1 MDTKTSKT
9 SKKLK
14 CYHCDICDYKCYKK
28 YNWDRHIE
36 TVKHKKKMVT
46 QVTVLTKSDHILD
59 TNDGFECAHCGK
71 GYKSKSGLYRHV
83 KKCVA
88 YHKKSSKKGQFCYKK
103 SSKSSI
109 FDDNDD
115 NDDNKNDI
123 VESLLKV
130 IKKKDEENK
139 KKDEML
145 EMALGFMKNQTKTNE
160 TMMEFVKNGG
170 KSMGNN
176 NTINSNNTNNITVNM
191 YLTEHCKDAMF
202 LDDFVNNIKI
212 RLKDVMNGELLED
225 NAISNVIVQK
235 LEDLPPT
242 ERPIHCTDPKRK
254 KFVVNDKNE
263 GWVKDSLSSDNSK
276 LKNGLKS
283 VQQNAFL
290 SVYDEFD
297 ETYKPPHEDQ
307 LERKKSKLV
316 GSIRN
321 PLITGKGTEKIIRN
335 VADVTNIKEAI
346 KNLKDNK

>member
-1 MDTKTSKT
+1 MDTKSVKSVKT
-9 SKKLK
+9 PK
-14 CYHCDICDYKCYKK
+14 CYHCDVCDYTASQKSHWLK
-28 YNWDRHIE
+28 HLE
-36 TVKHKKKMVT
+36 TIKHKKKMVT
-46 QVTVLTKSDHILD
+46 QVTILTKSDHILV
-59 TNDGFECAHCGK
+59 TKRGFECAHCGK
-71 GYKSKSGLYRHV
+71 GYKTKSGLYRHV
-83 KKCVA
+83 KKCTSN
-88 YHKKSSKKGQFCYKK
+88 HKKRSKNNTFLEKK
-103 SSKSSI
+103 SVKSVN
-109 FDDNDD
+109 FDDNH
-115 NDDNKNDI
+115 DNKNDI

-139 KKDEML
+139 QKDEML
-145 EMALGFMKNQTKTNE
+145 TTLINMQTKTNE

-170 KSMGNN
+170 QSMGHH

-212 RLKDVMNGELLED
+212 KLKDVMNGELLED

-263 GWVKDSLSSDNSK
+263 GWVKDSLSSDKSK
-276 LKNGLKS
+276 LKSGLKS

-346 KNLKDNK
+346 KSLKDNK

>member
-1 MDTKTSKT
+1 MDTKSVK
-9 SKKLK
+9 SVKNPK
-14 CYHCDICDYKCYKK
+14 CYHCDVCDYTASQKSHWLK
-28 YNWDRHIE
+28 HIE
-36 TVKHKKKMVT
+36 TIKHKKKMVT
-46 QVTVLTKSDHILD
+46 QVTILTKSDHILETD
-59 TNDGFECAHCGK
+59 YGFECAHCGK

-88 YHKKSSKKGQFCYKK
+88 YHKKRSKKGQNYHKK
-103 SSKSSI
+103 SVKSVN
-109 FDDNDD
+109 FDG

-130 IKKKDEENK
+130 IEKKDEENK

-145 EMALGFMKNQTKTNE
+145 QTMVLGLMKNQTKTNE

-170 KSMGNN
+170 QGMGHH

-254 KFVVNDKNE
+254 KFMVNDKTE
-263 GWVKDSLSSDNSK
+263 GWVKDSLSSENSR
-276 LKNGLKS
+276 LKSGLTS
-283 VQQNAFL
+283 VQQKAFL
-290 SVYDEFD
+290 DVYDEFD
-297 ETYKPPHEDQ
+297 ETFTPPHEDH

-321 PLITGKGTEKIIRN
+321 PLITGKGTDKIIKN
-335 VADVTNIKEAI
+335 VADVTNIKDAI
-346 KNLKDNK
+346 KSLKDNK

>member
-1 MDTKTSKT
+1 METKKGKKG
-9 SKKLK
+9 KKLK
-14 CYHCDICDYKCYKK
+14 CYHCDICDFKCYKK
-28 YNWDRHIE
+28 YAWDRHIE
-36 TVKHKKKMVT
+36 TIKHKKKMETKVS
-46 QVTVLTKSDHILD
+46 VFEITKSVLE
-59 TNDGFECAHCGK
+59 TEQGYVCSLCRK
-71 GYKSKSGLYRHV
+71 CYKSKGGAYKHV
-83 KKCVA
+83 KKCA
-88 YHKKSSKKGQFCYKK
+88 LLLKKYQENALFLETKKGK
-103 SSKSSI
+103 SI
-109 FDDNDD
+109 NFDDNNDNND
-115 NDDNKNDI
+115 NNDDKKLTAL
-123 VESLLKV
+123 EEAL
-130 IKKKDEENK
+130 IKQLNKKDELLENVVTGYGQ
-139 KKDEML
+139 L
-145 EMALGFMKNQTKTNE
+145 VE
-160 TMMEFVKNGG
+160 TVKELKEGQG
-170 KSMGNN
+170 MGHH

-254 KFVVNDKNE
+254 KFVVNDKTE

-276 LKNGLKS
+276 LKSGLTS
-283 VQQNAFL
+283 VQQKAFL

-321 PLITGKGTEKIIRN
+321 PLITGKGTEKIIKN
-335 VADVTNIKEAI
+335 VAGVTNIKEAI
-346 KNLKDNK
+346 KSLKDNK

>member
-1 MDTKTSKT
+1 MDTKSVK
-9 SKKLK
+9 SVKNPK
-14 CYHCDICDYKCYKK
+14 CYHCDVCDYTASQKSHWLK
-28 YNWDRHIE
+28 HIE
-36 TVKHKKKMVT
+36 TIKHKKKMVT
-46 QVTVLTKSDHILD
+46 QVTILTKSDHILETD
-59 TNDGFECAHCGK
+59 YGFECSHCGK
-71 GYKSKSGLYRHV
+71 GYKSKSGVYRHV

-88 YHKKSSKKGQFCYKK
+88 YHKKRSKKGRNYHKK
-103 SSKSSI
+103 SVKSVN
-109 FDDNDD
+109 FDGNNDN
-115 NDDNKNDI
+115 NDKCSTE
-123 VESLLKV
+123 VLLK
-130 IKKKDEENK
+130 IIK

-145 EMALGFMKNQTKTNE
+145 ENLMNMQTKTNE

-276 LKNGLKS
+276 LKSGLTS
-283 VQQNAFL
+283 VQQKAFL

-321 PLITGKGTEKIIRN
+321 PLITGKGTEKIIKN

-346 KNLKDNK
+346 KSLKDNK